1 MAHDLTKGSPLK
13 NIIMMSFPMMLGYLF
28 QQFYSLVDVII
39 VGRYVGADALAA
51 VGSTTSITYF
61 VMWFV
66 CGMSGGF
73 SVVLAQKFGCGDL
86 KEVKRGVCLAFE
98 LSVLVT
104 AVMTVICL
112 CNMRRFLVLIHI
124 PDEIMEEAYTYIF
137 VIIAGMIAMVF
148 YNVCA
153 DILRAIGDSKTPLYF
168 LIISSILNIF
178 LDILFINSFEL
189 GVLGAALAT
198 VVSQAVS
205 GILCFV
211 YMYLRFEEIRF
222 SAPDWKMD
230 LDRVKAMMSYGIP
243 AGLDGATTALGIL
256 LLQVAINC
264 YGVSTIAGYT
274 AAIKVQNF
282 AEIPLDAF
290 AMTMISYEG
299 QNYGAGR
306 KDNMKAGYIKCSI
319 LGLIIAAVGG
329 LCMFLFGSNFASL
342 FVSGEDTKEIV
353 DFAAKYLRFAGPF
366 FLPFSILMVTRSSLQ
381 GMGDKLA
388 PLLNGILE
396 TCFRAAFMFYL
407 ISNLNETMLC
417 LVSPI
422 IWTAAAIGL
431 IARLIYWW
439 SKLNQPSGT
448 GLVVH

>member
-13 NIIMMSFPMMLGYLF
+13 NILMMSFPMMLGYLF

-73 SVVLAQKFGCGDL
+73 SVVLAQKFGCGDM
-86 KEVKRGVCLAFE
+86 KEVKKCVCLAFE
-98 LSVLVT
+98 LSAIVT
-104 AVMTVICL
+104 AVMTLICL
-112 CNMRRFLVLIHI
+112 TNMRRFLVLIHI
-124 PDEIMEEAYTYIF
+124 PEEIMSEAYTYIF
-137 VIIAGMIAMVF
+137 VVIAGMLAMVF

-153 DILRAIGDSKTPLYF
+153 DTLRAIGDSKTPLYF

-178 LDILFINSFEL
+178 LDVLFINSFKM
-189 GVLGAALAT
+189 GVFGAALAT

-211 YMYLRFEEIRF
+211 YMYFRFEEIRF
-222 SAPDWKMD
+222 SASDWKLD
-230 LDRVKAMMSYGIP
+230 RDRVKNMMSYGIP

-264 YGVSTIAGYT
+264 YGVATIAGYT

-299 QNYGAGR
+299 QNYGAGN
-306 KDNMKAGYIKCSI
+306 KENMKSGYFKCSI
-319 LGLIIAAVGG
+319 LGLVIAAFGG
-329 LCMFLFGSNFASL
+329 ACMFFGGSLFASW
-342 FVSGEDTKEIV
+342 FVSGENTREIV

-366 FLPFSILMVTRSSLQ
+366 FLPFSVLMITRSSLQ

-396 TCFRAAFMFYL
+396 TCFRAVFMFYL

-422 IWTAAAIGL
+422 IWTVAAVGL
-431 IARLIYWW
+431 IVRLIYWW
-439 SKLNQPSGT
+439 SKINKKEVLI
-448 GLVVH
+448 

>member
-1 MAHDLTKGSPLK
+1 
-13 NIIMMSFPMMLGYLF
+13 MSFPMMVGYLF

-73 SVVLAQKFGCGDL
+73 SVVLAQQFGCGDK
-86 KEVKRGVCLAFE
+86 KEVKKCVCLAIE
-98 LSVLVT
+98 LSTAVT
-104 AVMTVICL
+104 AFLTIISL
-112 CNMRRFLVLIHI
+112 CNMRTFLRWINI
-124 PDEIMEEAYTYIF
+124 PEEIMEEAYIYIF

-178 LDILFINSFEL
+178 LDILFINNFKM
-189 GVLGAALAT
+189 GVFGAAFAT

-205 GILCFV
+205 GIACFV
-211 YMYLRFEEIRF
+211 YMYFRFEEIRF
-222 SAPDWKMD
+222 SAEDWKND
-230 LDRVKAMMSYGIP
+230 WSRVKNMLSYGIP
-243 AGLDGATTALGIL
+243 AGLEGATTALGIL

-282 AEIPLDAF
+282 AEIPLDSF
-290 AMTMISYEG
+290 AMTMVSYEG
-299 QNYGAGR
+299 QNYGAG
-306 KDNMKAGYIKCSI
+306 KKENMKAGYIVCTI
-319 LGLIIAAVGG
+319 LGLGIAAIGG
-329 LCMFLFGSNFASL
+329 VCMFLFGRTFASL
-342 FVSGEDTKEIV
+342 FVSGDNTRDIV
-353 DFAAKYLRFAGPF
+353 EFAAKYLRFAGPF
-366 FLPFSILMVTRSSLQ
+366 FLPFSILMVTRSALQ
-381 GMGDKLA
+381 GMGDKIA
-388 PLLNGILE
+388 PMLNGTLE
-396 TCFRAAFMFYL
+396 TCFRAVFMFYL
-407 ISNLNETMLC
+407 IRNLNETMLC

-422 IWTAAAIGL
+422 IWTAAATGL
-431 IARLIYWW
+431 ILRLVYWW
-439 SKLNQPSGT
+439 SKINRKFSPDMSL
-448 GLVVH
+448 